1 MDAAAIAG
9 THTLP
14 PLTRRSFAAA
24 LGISAVAA
32 AAPRAAGATP
42 PTKMKLTLSCG
53 AIGVRATQIEAV
65 EYAIRFGFEAV
76 EADAGWLASAP
87 EAAVQTLTARML
99 EHGIAWAQAG
109 LSVEFR
115 KGEEEFQRGLRAL
128 PATAAAL
135 QRAGV
140 SRVTTWLMPT
150 HAALTYRENFRQ
162 HAARLRACA
171 DVLGAH
177 GCRLGMEY
185 VGPKTLWSSARFPF
199 IHTMREMKELIAE
212 IGLSN
217 VGFVLDSWH
226 WYTAGESAAD
236 LKTLTNR
243 DVVSIDLNDAP
254 VGIPLD
260 QQQDGSREMPG
271 STGVIDIAAFLGALN
286 SIGCDAP
293 ARCEPFNAPL
303 RAMAPDQA
311 LGATIASL
319 RRVFARAA
327 G

>member
-1 MDAAAIAG
+1 
-9 THTLP
+9 
-14 PLTRRSFAAA
+14 
-24 LGISAVAA
+24 
-32 AAPRAAGATP
+32 
-42 PTKMKLTLSCG
+42 MKLTLSCG
-53 AIGVRATQIEAV
+53 AIGVRANQIEAV

-76 EADAGWLASAP
+76 EANTGWLAGAP
-87 EAAVQTLTARML
+87 AGAVQALTARMK
-99 EHGIAWAQAG
+99 EHGLAWAQAG
-109 LSVEFR
+109 LNVEFR
-115 KGEEEFQRGLRAL
+115 KSEDDFQRGLRAL
-128 PATAAAL
+128 PAAAAAL

-140 SRVTTWLMPT
+140 DRVTTWLMPV
-150 HAALTYRENFRQ
+150 HATLTYRENFRQ
-162 HAARLRACA
+162 HAARLRECA
-171 DVLGAH
+171 TVLGAH

-185 VGPKTLWSSARFPF
+185 VGPKTIWSSARYPF

-212 IGLSN
+212 IGLTN

-254 VGIPLD
+254 VGIPVD

-271 STGVIDIAAFLGALN
+271 ATGVIDIAAFLGALN

-303 RAMAPDQA
+303 RAMPAEQA
-311 LGATIASL
+311 LAATIASL
-319 RRVFARAA
+319 RRVFARSA